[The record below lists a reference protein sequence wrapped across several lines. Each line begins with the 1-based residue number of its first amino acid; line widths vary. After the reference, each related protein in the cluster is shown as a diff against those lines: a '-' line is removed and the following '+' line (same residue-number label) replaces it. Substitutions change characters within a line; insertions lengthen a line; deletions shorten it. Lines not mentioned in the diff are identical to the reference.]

1 MYSLRLNRLH
11 DAVNGLTFETRARPR
26 RRAPWSGGWRITP
39 RGWGVLALGAALL
52 AALVWGVHLASQ
64 PRTLPIRTVRIA
76 GVFHHL
82 STRQLQQAVA
92 PYVTGG
98 FFTVNVDA
106 VKHALQ
112 AIPWVDEVS
121 VRRVWPDA
129 LRIRISEQVPLVRW
143 GKNGLLNTRG
153 QLFQPPA
160 ATIPPGL
167 PELSGPTGLESVVL
181 SGYRDMNRALAPLGF
196 TIARLALDARRSW
209 SLQLSNGMQLKL
221 GRSEVY
227 RRLLRFVRVYAEVLA
242 PRAADIRLV
251 DLRYTNGFAV
261 AWKHPPDGPT
271 AQAQR
276 GG

>member
-1 MYSLRLNRLH
+1 MHSLRLNRLH
-11 DAVNGLTFETRARPR
+11 DAVNGLMFEPRTRSR
-26 RRAPWSGGWRITP
+26 RRAPRFGGWRITP
-39 RGWGVLALGAALL
+39 RGWGVMALGAALL
-52 AALVWGVHLASQ
+52 AALAWGVHVASQ
-64 PRTLPIRTVRIA
+64 PRTLPIRTVRIV

-112 AIPWVDEVS
+112 AVPWVDKVS

-129 LRIRISEQVPLVRW
+129 LRIHISEQVPLVRW
-143 GKNGLLNTRG
+143 GEDGLLNARG
-153 QLFQPPA
+153 QLFQPPV

-167 PELSGPTGLESVVL
+167 PELSGPPGLESVAL
-181 SGYRDMNRALAPLGF
+181 PAYRDMNRALAPLGF

-209 SLQLSNGMQLKL
+209 SVQLSNGMQLRL

-227 RRLLRFVRVYAEVLA
+227 RRLLRFVRAYSAVLA

-261 AWKHPPDGPT
+261 AWKHPPSGPA